1 VAGPRTKKL
10 EHMLQKNC
18 TVKTYAELG
27 GLATSS
33 SNANM
38 SLYHV
43 INKDSSL
50 YLYFRKLILVYMWVW
65 TVFLDLANIM

>member
-1 VAGPRTKKL
+1 
-10 EHMLQKNC
+10 MLQKNC

-50 YLYFRKLILVYMWVW
+50 YLYFRKLILVYM
-65 TVFLDLANIM
+65 